1 MILGDGSRLA
11 SSTATLDDL
20 FRRAGVRLP
29 NALALVDPPNREI
42 VTYDAPRKLS
52 FAQTDRAISAL
63 AARLRGLG
71 LQTDTVVAM
80 QLPNTIESVIAFL
93 GVLRAGMIAAP
104 LPLLWRRHEI
114 VAALHNVGAKAIIT
128 SSRIGSAAH
137 TDIAMQAAGEL
148 FPIRHVC
155 GFGRN
160 LPDGIVPLDDVFD
173 PRNTDVFATPTR
185 SGPPAAHVAAVTFGL
200 DARGLIP
207 IARNHAELTAGGRAI
222 LLEAD
227 IAPDTSLLSTIPAGS
242 FAGIALT
249 ILPWLL
255 SGGALHLH
263 HGFDPITF
271 ATQCRLLKRGM
282 VVLPEALLT
291 PLGTTGLPPD
301 EIQTIV
307 ALSRAP
313 ERLALARPWEGV
325 TSVVD
330 VTNFGE
336 IGFVATRRGADGM
349 PVPLTHG
356 VISAPRQT
364 VGAITVME
372 TARSNAGTLGLCG
385 PMVPAHAFP
394 PGAERGQ
401 DAHLAPDAAGYVDTG
416 FACRLERAAQTLTV
430 TAPPSGTIGIGGYRF
445 LQREVDNLI
454 GQVDPDATVVTLPD
468 ANLGQRLAGTSAN
481 RAALR
486 AQLQARGA
494 NPLISGAFQPRGAP
508 EAA

>member
-1 MILGDGSRLA
+1 MILGDGSRFA
-11 SSTATLDDL
+11 NSTATLDDL

-29 NALALVDPPNREI
+29 DALAVADPPNRE
-42 VTYDAPRKLS
+42 VFTHDAPRKLS

-71 LQTDTVVAM
+71 LQTDTVIAM
-80 QLPNTIESVIAFL
+80 QLPNTAESLIAFL

-104 LPLLWRRHEI
+104 MPLLWRRHDI
-114 VAALHNVGAKAIIT
+114 VAALRNVGAKAIIT
-128 SSRIGSAAH
+128 TSRIGSAAH
-137 TDIAMQAAGEL
+137 ADIAMQAAVEL
-148 FPIRHVC
+148 FSIRHVC
-155 GFGRN
+155 SFGHN
-160 LPDGIVPLDDVFD
+160 LPDGLVALDGVFD

-200 DARGLIP
+200 DARGLVP
-207 IARNHAELTAGGRAI
+207 IARNHAELTSGGRAI
-222 LLEAD
+222 FLEAN
-227 IAPDTSLLSTIPAGS
+227 IATDTSLLSTIPAGS

-263 HGFDPITF
+263 HGFDPDTF
-271 ATQCRLLKRGM
+271 AAQCRSLKDGV
-282 VVLPEALLT
+282 VVLPEASLT
-291 PLGTTGLPPD
+291 PLATAGLPPN
-301 EIQTIV
+301 EIHTIL

-313 ERLALARPWEGV
+313 ERLALARPWDGAA
-325 TSVVD
+325 SVVD
-330 VTNFGE
+330 VTSFGE
-336 IGFVATRRGADGM
+336 VGFVAARRGADRM

-356 VISAPRQT
+356 AIQAPRQT
-364 VGAITVME
+364 AGAITVIE
-372 TARSNAGTLGLCG
+372 TARSNAGTLTLRG
-385 PMVPAHAFP
+385 PMVPAYAFP

-445 LQREVDNLI
+445 LQREVDTLI
-454 GQVDPDATVVTLPD
+454 GQADPDATVVTLPD
-468 ANLGQRLAGTSAN
+468 ADLGQRLAGTTAN

-486 AQLQARGA
+486 VELQARGV
-494 NPLISGAFQPRGAP
+494 NPLISGAVQPRGAP